1 MDGFMGRLPVG
12 VGGTARPADASLG
25 DPKII
30 GTGPRPGEAPLGWR
44 AYTLVY
50 ASFPIVR
57 GGPRLSLQWRLAARG
72 HRGPAPASIQRGGSA
87 MFLKPAR
94 YLKQRPGAGVAL
106 LVALMA
112 LVFLVDTF
120 TRLEIAVAVFYVAVI
135 LAALSFLPRRGVTIV
150 AVACAALTLLSLY
163 LTPNG
168 GVLRELGLI
177 NALISI
183 AAIGVTTYLAL
194 KRAAAEDAAFEARA
208 QLARM
213 ARIHSLGE
221 LTASIAH
228 EINQPLAAIATSG
241 SACQRWLEHD
251 PPNIERA
258 LRALQRMTGDVHR
271 ASEVVARI
279 RRDAR
284 NAAPQRERLDL
295 ADVIGEVLELAGDEL
310 ARNDVVVSTRI
321 QERVPAVLGDR
332 VQLGQVLVN
341 LVLNAIEA
349 MQQTPAGARHLTLRL
364 SCQAPGQV
372 QCSLTDT
379 GPGLDPQARER
390 LFDTFW
396 STKPE
401 GTGLGLT
408 ISRGIIESHGGRLW
422 AEPAA
427 REGAVFCFMLPAAAK
442 DESS

>member
-1 MDGFMGRLPVG
+1 
-12 VGGTARPADASLG
+12 
-25 DPKII
+25 
-30 GTGPRPGEAPLGWR
+30 
-44 AYTLVY
+44 
-50 ASFPIVR
+50 
-57 GGPRLSLQWRLAARG
+57 
-72 HRGPAPASIQRGGSA
+72 
-87 MFLKPAR
+87 MFQKPAR

-106 LVALMA
+106 LVVLMA
-112 LVFLVDTF
+112 LVFLADTF

-135 LAALSFLPRRGVTIV
+135 LAAFSFLPRRGVTLV
-150 AVACAALTLLSLY
+150 AVACAVLTLLSLY

-168 GVLRELGLI
+168 GALRELGVI

-183 AAIGVTTYLAL
+183 AAIGVTAYLAL
-194 KRAAAEDAAFEARA
+194 KRAAAEDAAFEART

-258 LRALQRMTGDVHR
+258 LRALQRMTDDVSR

-284 NAAPQRERLDL
+284 NATPQRERLDL
-295 ADVIGEVLELAGDEL
+295 ADVIGDVLELAGGEL
-310 ARNDVVVSTRI
+310 ASHEVALSTRI

-332 VQLGQVLVN
+332 VQLGQVVVN
-341 LVLNAIEA
+341 LVLNAVEA
-349 MQQTPAGARHLTLRL
+349 MQETPVGARHLTLRL
-364 SCQAPGQV
+364 TLQAPGLV
-372 QCSLTDT
+372 QCSVTDS
-379 GPGLDPQARER
+379 GPGLSPQARER

-396 STKPE
+396 TTKPD

-408 ISRGIIESHGGRLW
+408 ISRGIIEGHGGRLW

-427 REGAVFCFMLPAAAK
+427 RGGAVFCFTLPAAAEE
-442 DESS
+442 ESP

>member
-1 MDGFMGRLPVG
+1 MLSNPPYALTPVVFRFRALTTLAGRLPL
-12 VGGTARPADASLG
+12 GGERELAMAVLMGARLADGCTTRESLSPELRKVRGQGARHWLGTLTLPTTARTAAQLVADASG
-25 DPKII
+25 
-30 GTGPRPGEAPLGWR
+30 GESREGVATALDR
-44 AYTLVY
+44 LVT
-50 ASFPIVR
+50 
-57 GGPRLSLQWRLAARG
+57 LAAQVLD
-72 HRGPAPASIQRGGSA
+72 APSRAE
-87 MFLKPAR
+87 
-94 YLKQRPGAGVAL
+94 LKQLLAL
-106 LVALMA
+106 L
-112 LVFLVDTF
+112 
-120 TRLEIAVAVFYVAVI
+120 
-135 LAALSFLPRRGVTIV
+135 
-150 AVACAALTLLSLY
+150 
-163 LTPNG
+163 
-168 GVLRELGLI
+168 
-177 NALISI
+177 
-183 AAIGVTTYLAL
+183 
-194 KRAAAEDAAFEARA
+194 RA
-208 QLARM
+208 QKA
-213 ARIHSLGE
+213 
-221 LTASIAH
+221 
-228 EINQPLAAIATSG
+228 
-241 SACQRWLEHD
+241 ACQSWLEHD

-295 ADVIGEVLELAGDEL
+295 ADVIGEVLELAGGEL
-310 ARNDVVVSTRI
+310 ARNEVVVSTRI

-349 MQQTPAGARHLTLRL
+349 MQLTPAGARHLTLRL
-364 SCQAPGQV
+364 SCQEPGQV

-427 REGAVFCFMLPAAAK
+427 REGAVFCFMLPAAAE

>member
-1 MDGFMGRLPVG
+1 MFHKL
-12 VGGTARPADASLG
+12 
-25 DPKII
+25 
-30 GTGPRPGEAPLGWR
+30 
-44 AYTLVY
+44 
-50 ASFPIVR
+50 
-57 GGPRLSLQWRLAARG
+57 ARG
-72 HRGPAPASIQRGGSA
+72 
-87 MFLKPAR
+87 
-94 YLKQRPGAGVAL
+94 LKQRPGAGVAL
-106 LVALMA
+106 LIALMA
-112 LVFLVDTF
+112 AIFLADTF

-135 LAALSFLPRRGVTIV
+135 LAALSFLSRRGVILV
-150 AVACAALTLLSLY
+150 ALSCAALTLVSLF

-168 GVLRELGLI
+168 GALRELGLI

-183 AAIGVTTYLAL
+183 AAIGVTAYLAL
-194 KRAAAEDAAFEARA
+194 KRAAAEDAAFEART

-241 SACQRWLEHD
+241 SACQRWLEHE

-258 LRALQRMTGDVHR
+258 LRALQRMTDDVTR

-284 NAAPQRERLDL
+284 NAAPQRTRLAL
-295 ADVIGEVLELAGDEL
+295 PDVIGDVLERAGGEL
-310 ARNDVVVSTRI
+310 ERHEVVLSTRI

-332 VQLGQVLVN
+332 VQLGQVIVN

-349 MQQTPAGARHLTLRL
+349 MQDTPAGARQLTLRL
-364 SCQAPGQV
+364 ASQEPGQV
-372 QCSLTDT
+372 QFSLTDT
-379 GPGLDPQARER
+379 GPGLSQQARER

-396 STKPE
+396 TTKPD

-422 AEPAA
+422 AEPAG
-427 REGAVFCFMLPAAAK
+427 RGGAVFCFTLPAAP
-442 DESS
+442 EEEPSS

>member
-1 MDGFMGRLPVG
+1 
-12 VGGTARPADASLG
+12 
-25 DPKII
+25 
-30 GTGPRPGEAPLGWR
+30 
-44 AYTLVY
+44 
-50 ASFPIVR
+50 
-57 GGPRLSLQWRLAARG
+57 
-72 HRGPAPASIQRGGSA
+72 
-87 MFLKPAR
+87 
-94 YLKQRPGAGVAL
+94 
-106 LVALMA
+106 
-112 LVFLVDTF
+112 
-120 TRLEIAVAVFYVAVI
+120 
-135 LAALSFLPRRGVTIV
+135 
-150 AVACAALTLLSLY
+150 
-163 LTPNG
+163 
-168 GVLRELGLI
+168 
-177 NALISI
+177 
-183 AAIGVTTYLAL
+183 
-194 KRAAAEDAAFEARA
+194 
-208 QLARM
+208 
-213 ARIHSLGE
+213 
-221 LTASIAH
+221 
-228 EINQPLAAIATSG
+228 
-241 SACQRWLEHD
+241 
-251 PPNIERA
+251 
-258 LRALQRMTGDVHR
+258 MTGDVHR

-295 ADVIGEVLELAGDEL
+295 ADVIGEVLELAGGEL
-310 ARNDVVVSTRI
+310 ARNEVVVSTRI

-364 SCQAPGQV
+364 SCQEPGQV

-427 REGAVFCFMLPAAAK
+427 REGAVFCFMLPAAAE
-442 DESS
+442 DESA